1 MSKLDSLKASVEKAE
16 VKVEKCKVTIERH
29 KKALDKKVQKVIKE
43 VGLDLTGKSKEEV
56 DELREPYRT
65 TDHSWTIY
73 EVVRKLEDIKG
84 ATKKLGEA
92 EHVLNNWKEKLNLE
106 IEKTRFLEGD
116 DIPQVIKDFLEQ
128 WKQKAY
134 EWHIKRYNDYLEL
147 KEELHNKEREAR
159 IECIKTFKDAYER
172 YLDEDGEI
180 KENFMTNHGL
190 ANVYPR
196 SIMSTFLEERELDY
210 KSIQSRLNS
219 FAGGTVLY
227 MASIYD
233 ESKRLAW
240 LENALEQEKKSKM
253 IDLIN
258 RINAVVGS
266 IVNAEGLRIS
276 EVGNLNGIIVGE
288 KADAKVETVPA
299 GGWNIQCFHYRT
311 LVNEI
316 K

>member
-1 MSKLDSLKASVEKAE
+1 MSKVDSLQASVEKAE
-16 VKVEKCKVTIERH
+16 LKVEKCKGTIERH

-43 VGLDLTGKSKEEV
+43 VGLDLTGKNQEEV

-73 EVVRKLEDIKG
+73 EVITKLNDIKG

-92 EHVLNNWKEKLNLE
+92 EHVLNNWKEKLSLE

-147 KEELHNKEREAR
+147 KEELHKKEREAR
-159 IECIKTFKDAYER
+159 IECMKTFKDAYER
-172 YLDEDGEI
+172 YYEDGEI
-180 KENFMTNHGL
+180 KELSDHTL
-190 ANVYPR
+190 ANAYPR
-196 SIMSTFLEERELDY
+196 SIMNTFLEERELDW

-219 FAGGTVLY
+219 FAGKTILY
-227 MASIYD
+227 MSSIYD

-240 LENALEQEKKSKM
+240 LEKALEQEKKSKM

-258 RINAVVGS
+258 RINTVTGS
-266 IVNAEGLRIS
+266 IVDADGLRIS
-276 EVGNLNGIIVGE
+276 EVGNLNGIITGE
-288 KADAKVETVPA
+288 KANAKVETIGA

>member
-1 MSKLDSLKASVEKAE
+1 MSKVDSLKASVEKSE
-16 VKVEKCKVTIERH
+16 LKVEKCKATIERH

-43 VGLDLTGKSKEEV
+43 VGLDLTGKSKEEI

-73 EVVRKLEDIKG
+73 EVIRKLEDIKG

-116 DIPQVIKDFLEQ
+116 DIPQVIKEFLEQ
-128 WKQKAY
+128 WKQKAH

-147 KEELHNKEREAR
+147 KEELHKKEREAR
-159 IECIKTFKDAYER
+159 IECIETYKDAYEG
-172 YLDEDGEI
+172 YLDENGEA
-180 KENFMTNHGL
+180 KGLSNHTL
-190 ANVYPR
+190 ANVHPR
-196 SIMSTFLEERELDY
+196 SIMSAFLEERELDY

-219 FAGGTVLY
+219 FAGGTILY

>member
-1 MSKLDSLKASVEKAE
+1 MSKVDSLQASVEKAE
-16 VKVEKCKVTIERH
+16 LKVEKCKGTIERH

-43 VGLDLTGKSKEEV
+43 VGLDLTGKSKEEI

-73 EVVRKLEDIKG
+73 EVIGKLDDIKG

-92 EHVLNNWKEKLNLE
+92 EHVLNNWKEKLSLE
-106 IEKTRFLEGD
+106 IEKNRFLEGD

-147 KEELHNKEREAR
+147 KEELHKKEREAR
-159 IECIKTFKDAYER
+159 IECINTYKDAYER
-172 YLDEDGEI
+172 YLDENGEA
-180 KENFMTNHGL
+180 KDLSDHTL

-196 SIMSTFLEERELDY
+196 SIMNTFLEERELDW

-219 FAGGTVLY
+219 FAGKTILY

-240 LENALEQEKKSKM
+240 LEKALEQEKKSKM
-253 IDLIN
+253 LDLIN
-258 RINAVVGS
+258 RINAVTGS
-266 IVNAEGLRIS
+266 IIDAEDLRIS
-276 EVGNLNGIIVGE
+276 EVGNLNGIITGE
-288 KADAKVETVPA
+288 KANAKVETIGA